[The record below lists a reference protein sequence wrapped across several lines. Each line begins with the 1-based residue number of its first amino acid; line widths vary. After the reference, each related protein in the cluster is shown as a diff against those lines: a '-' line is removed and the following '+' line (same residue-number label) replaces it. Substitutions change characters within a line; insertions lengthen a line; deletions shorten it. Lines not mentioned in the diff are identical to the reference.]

1 MYNLSEILHETEVCT
16 HGVSESSQLT
26 KFRDESDFVSCSPV
40 FVNQQRL
47 IWLIDALIVSSLV
60 VLTVACLSALFVET
74 CLRTLGK
81 VNTVDLVCLLIVFCN
96 NSRTGESLLSGKGG
110 VGKSTIAVNLAITL
124 KNLKYNVGILDADIY
139 GPSIPKMMGI
149 LEKPK
154 SEDGVNLI
162 PIKKF
167 NIQCMSIGFMVSEET
182 PMIWR
187 GPMVASTIKTFT
199 GKVLWENIDF
209 LIIDMPPGTGDAL
222 LTFSQEIDIDGAVII
237 TTPQDIAIIDVKRGI
252 EMFKKTNVKILGIV
266 ENMTSFTSDDGIE
279 HFIFGKDGEKNIA
292 SKFNV

>member
-1 MYNLSEILHETEVCT
+1 MSEKDANLSKKFIDQITPKTLFKKNKIN
-16 HGVSESSQLT
+16 GVKKIIAIS
-26 KFRDESDFVSCSPV
+26 
-40 FVNQQRL
+40 
-47 IWLIDALIVSSLV
+47 
-60 VLTVACLSALFVET
+60 
-74 CLRTLGK
+74 
-81 VNTVDLVCLLIVFCN
+81 
-96 NSRTGESLLSGKGG
+96 SGKGG

-167 NIQCMSIGFMVSEET
+167 NIQCMSIGFMISEDT

-187 GPMVASTIKTFT
+187 GPMVSSTIKTFT

-252 EMFKKTNVKILGIV
+252 EMFKKTNVKIIGII
-266 ENMTSFTSDDGIE
+266 ENMTSFTSGDGME
-279 HFIFGKDGEKNIA
+279 HFIFGKDGGKNIA
-292 SKFNV
+292 ERFDIELLGQIPIDIKIRENSDDGLPFMENNIENKISNIFTNISKKIVKLLI

>member
-1 MYNLSEILHETEVCT
+1 MTEKEANLSKSFMDQISPKTQFKKYKIN
-16 HGVSESSQLT
+16 GV
-26 KFRDESDFVSCSPV
+26 KKIIAVS
-40 FVNQQRL
+40 
-47 IWLIDALIVSSLV
+47 
-60 VLTVACLSALFVET
+60 
-74 CLRTLGK
+74 
-81 VNTVDLVCLLIVFCN
+81 
-96 NSRTGESLLSGKGG
+96 SGKGG
-110 VGKSTIAVNLAITL
+110 VGKSTVAVNLAIAL

-167 NIQCMSIGFMVSEET
+167 NIQCMSIGFMISEDT

-187 GPMVASTIKTFT
+187 GPMVASTIKTFVN
-199 GKVLWENIDF
+199 KVLWDNVDF

-252 EMFKKTNVKILGIV
+252 EMFKKTNVKILGII

-279 HFIFGKDGEKNIA
+279 HFIFGKDGGKNIA
-292 SKFNV
+292 NKFNIELLGQIPININLRKNSDEGLPFVDQFKDNKVSKLFLEIANKITKKIK

>member
-1 MYNLSEILHETEVCT
+1 MTKKEANLSKNFMNQISPKTQFKKNKIN
-16 HGVSESSQLT
+16 GVKKIIAIS
-26 KFRDESDFVSCSPV
+26 
-40 FVNQQRL
+40 
-47 IWLIDALIVSSLV
+47 
-60 VLTVACLSALFVET
+60 
-74 CLRTLGK
+74 
-81 VNTVDLVCLLIVFCN
+81 
-96 NSRTGESLLSGKGG
+96 SGKGG

-139 GPSIPKMMGI
+139 GPSLPKMIGI

-167 NIQCMSIGFMVSEET
+167 DLQCMSIGFMVSEET

-199 GKVLWENIDF
+199 NKVLWNNVDF

-222 LTFSQEIDIDGAVII
+222 LTFSQEIDIDGAIII

-252 EMFKKTNVKILGIV
+252 EMFKKTNVKILGII
-266 ENMTSFTSDDGIE
+266 ENMTSFRSDDGVE
-279 HFIFGKDGEKNIA
+279 HFIFGKDGGKNIA
-292 SKFNV
+292 SKFNIELLGQIPININLRKNSDEGVPLMETCQIQEISSIFENITKKILISLIK

>member
-1 MYNLSEILHETEVCT
+1 MSEKDANLSKKFIDQITPKTLFKKNKIN
-16 HGVSESSQLT
+16 GVKKIIAIS
-26 KFRDESDFVSCSPV
+26 
-40 FVNQQRL
+40 
-47 IWLIDALIVSSLV
+47 
-60 VLTVACLSALFVET
+60 
-74 CLRTLGK
+74 
-81 VNTVDLVCLLIVFCN
+81 
-96 NSRTGESLLSGKGG
+96 SGKGG
-110 VGKSTIAVNLAITL
+110 VGKSTIAVNLAIAL

-167 NIQCMSIGFMVSEET
+167 NIQCMSIGFMISEDT

-187 GPMVASTIKTFT
+187 GPMVSSTIKTFT

-266 ENMTSFTSDDGIE
+266 ENMTSFTSGDGVE
-279 HFIFGKDGEKNIA
+279 HFIFGKDGFKKISNNLNIDSLGTIPIEIELRKGA
-292 SKFNV
+292 DSGKPYMEFFMETPLSKKITDITLNIIKKL

>member
-1 MYNLSEILHETEVCT
+1 MTEKEANLSKNFMDQISPKTQFKKNKIN
-16 HGVSESSQLT
+16 GV
-26 KFRDESDFVSCSPV
+26 KK
-40 FVNQQRL
+40 
-47 IWLIDALIVSSLV
+47 IIAVSS
-60 VLTVACLSALFVET
+60 C
-74 CLRTLGK
+74 
-81 VNTVDLVCLLIVFCN
+81 
-96 NSRTGESLLSGKGG
+96 KGG
-110 VGKSTIAVNLAITL
+110 VGKSTIAVNLAIAL

-139 GPSIPKMMGI
+139 GPSLPKMIGI

-199 GKVLWENIDF
+199 NKVLWDNVDF

-222 LTFSQEIDIDGAVII
+222 LTFSQEIDIDGAII
-237 TTPQDIAIIDVKRGI
+237 VTTPQDIAIIDVKRGI
-252 EMFKKTNVKILGIV
+252 EMFKRTNVKILGII
-266 ENMTSFTSDDGIE
+266 ENMTSFTSDDGVE
-279 HFIFGKDGEKNIA
+279 HFIFGKDGGKNIA
-292 SKFNV
+292 SKFNIELLGQIPINTNLRKNSDEGRPFVDQFKDHEVSRLFLEIANKITKIIK

>member
-1 MYNLSEILHETEVCT
+1 MNEKEANLSKNFMDQIAPKNPFKKNKIN
-16 HGVSESSQLT
+16 GV
-26 KFRDESDFVSCSPV
+26 KKIIAVS
-40 FVNQQRL
+40 
-47 IWLIDALIVSSLV
+47 
-60 VLTVACLSALFVET
+60 
-74 CLRTLGK
+74 
-81 VNTVDLVCLLIVFCN
+81 
-96 NSRTGESLLSGKGG
+96 SGKGG
-110 VGKSTIAVNLAITL
+110 VGKSTIAVNLAISL
-124 KNLKYNVGILDADIY
+124 KNLNYNVGILDADIY

-149 LEKPK
+149 TEKPK
-154 SEDGVNLI
+154 SEDGINLI

-199 GKVLWENIDF
+199 NKVLWNNVDF

-222 LTFSQEIDIDGAVII
+222 LTFSQEIDIDGVVIV

-252 EMFKKTNVKILGIV
+252 EMFKRTNVKILGII

-279 HFIFGKDGEKNIA
+279 HFIFGKDGAKNISDKLNINIIGKLPIDINLRKKCDEGSPLTEVMVDHKI
-292 SKFNV
+292 SKIFMSIVKKIIEFI